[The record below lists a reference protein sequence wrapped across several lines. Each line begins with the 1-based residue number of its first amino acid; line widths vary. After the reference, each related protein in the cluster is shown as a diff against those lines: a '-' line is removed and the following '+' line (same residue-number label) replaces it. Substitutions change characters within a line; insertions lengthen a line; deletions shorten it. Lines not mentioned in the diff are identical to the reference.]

1 MGPPSHDEPETV
13 RDPASSP
20 PGSRLMTE
28 KSRAIIF
35 DMDGVLIDSEPLW
48 RQTEVEV
55 FASVGLE
62 LVEADCY
69 QTTGLRIDEA
79 VAYWFERAPWT
90 GTPPERV
97 AQMIVDR
104 MVEVISTQAEPMAG
118 VRESIATAQ
127 AERWRIGLAS
137 SSSTRLIKAVLDRF
151 ELRDAFECVC
161 SAEDEDRGKPDPD
174 VYLSALRAMG
184 IDGSDGIAIED
195 SAHGV
200 ASALAAGLRCVAI
213 PPFETRDDPR
223 FEAADW
229 RLDSLDEFSRI
240 LPTIKTARHP

>member
-1 MGPPSHDEPETV
+1 
-13 RDPASSP
+13 
-20 PGSRLMTE
+20 MTE
-28 KSRAIIF
+28 HSRAIIF

-48 RQTEVEV
+48 RQTEIEV

-62 LVEADCY
+62 LVDADCY
-69 QTTGLRIDEA
+69 QTTGLRIDEV

-97 AQMIVDR
+97 AETIVDR
-104 MVEVISTQAEPMAG
+104 MVEVISDEAEPMAG
-118 VRESIATAQ
+118 VHESIAAAH

-137 SSSTRLIKAVLDRF
+137 SSSTRLIEAVLDRF
-151 ELRDAFECVC
+151 DLRDAFECRC
-161 SAEDEDRGKPDPD
+161 SAENEARGKPHPD
-174 VYLSALRAMG
+174 VYISALRAMG
-184 IDGSDGIAIED
+184 LDSADGIAIED

-213 PPFETRDDPR
+213 PPLETRDDPR

-229 RLDSLDEFSRI
+229 RLDSLEEFSRI
-240 LPTIKTARHP
+240 LPAIGTTRNQ